1 MATFIIADLHL
12 STQHPELLKALDN
25 FYQRLNC
32 NDKVIILGDFVD
44 FFVGIDYQNNVHKK
58 VRELI
63 GYNKTR
69 GITTFFICGN
79 RDFLINK
86 QAADFFNFT
95 LLKEETKINTPQGP
109 ALLLHGDELCVN
121 DPKFQ
126 RFRHITKNPILR
138 GLFRALPLY
147 LKKKIGLH
155 IRQNSQSQE
164 KKRSVS
170 EQAWQIILKEAKAYL
185 NKHSCRILIHGHFHI
200 FANDKEAFGKH
211 SYRLALG
218 SWGQNYSYVKIDEHN
233 IKLIQK
239 PLCDLMGISPIRGNS
254 NTNS

>member
-12 STQHPELLKALDN
+12 STQHPKLLTALNN

-32 NDKVIILGDFVD
+32 NDKVIILGDFFD
-44 FFVGIDYQNNVHKK
+44 FFIGIDYQDNIHKQ

-63 GYNKTR
+63 GYNRTR

-86 QAADFFNFT
+86 HAADFFNFT
-95 LLKEETKINTPQGP
+95 LLTGEVKISTPKGT

-126 RFRHITKNPILR
+126 RFRKITKNPILQA
-138 GLFRALPLY
+138 LFRSLPLC

-155 IRQNSQSQE
+155 IRQNSQLQE

-170 EQAWQIILKEAKAYL
+170 AQDWQIILKEAKTYL
-185 NKHSCRILIHGHFHI
+185 DKHGCNILIHGHFHI
-200 FANDKEAFGKH
+200 FANDKEALGKH
-211 SYRLALG
+211 SHRLALG
-218 SWGQNYSYVKIDEHN
+218 SWGQNYSYVKIDDHN
-233 IKLIQK
+233 IELIQK
-239 PLCDLMGISPIRGNS
+239 PLHDLMGVSPIRS
-254 NTNS
+254 NPNANR